1 MYLVLP
7 TLTQVMIAVNRILLV
22 QEAEDVGLKAM
33 MRMSLLQRDIIVPG
47 KQAVVVEERAVTIEQ
62 RVVVAE
68 E

>member
-7 TLTQVMIAVNRILLV
+7 TLTQVIIAVNRILLV

-47 KQAVVVEERAVTIEQ
+47 KQAVVVEERAVTTEQ